1 MSIEIPRAIEE
12 EKALLGSMIVYNDII
27 DDVVVEIGN
36 EDVFSIEQ
44 NRLIYKAIV
53 DLNNIKQGAI
63 DPITLRDFLKKKK
76 SLTKVGGIKY
86 INSLLEVE
94 SFNALS
100 YTSIIKEKYILRKL
114 LEISDG
120 LKSEVLSGTKSPD
133 EVLDNAERTILNIK
147 IKNTEF
153 EMDDINDIAKSIVLQ
168 VGEIYET
175 KKPIMSGITTG
186 FKDLDNL
193 INGFHKGELIIIAG
207 RPSMGKTAFALNVLT
222 NNLMANIPMAFFSL
236 EMPNRQLVW
245 RMLCSL
251 GNVDAAKIRNG
262 MVTKVD
268 YQNIVTA
275 AGMLSNAPIYID
287 DSSVLNEIELKAK
300 ARRLKTRYDIQILF
314 VDYLQLMGASRGY
327 DNKATEVGEISKS
340 LKSLSKELDIPVVA
354 LSQLSRATM
363 QRQTKEPI
371 LSDLRESG
379 AIEQDADVVIFV
391 HRPYFIDKTKVEEK
405 NIAKIIVGKQRNG
418 PVGELRLVFDS
429 KCTRFRN
436 YTDDV
441 ITIPE

>member
-27 DDVVVEIGN
+27 DDVIVEIGN

-53 DLNNIKQGAI
+53 DLNNIKQGVI

-153 EMDDINDIAKSIVLQ
+153 EMDDINDIAKSIVVQ

-175 KKPIMSGITTG
+175 KKPIMSGINT
-186 FKDLDNL
+186 
-193 INGFHKGELIIIAG
+193 
-207 RPSMGKTAFALNVLT
+207 
-222 NNLMANIPMAFFSL
+222 
-236 EMPNRQLVW
+236 
-245 RMLCSL
+245 
-251 GNVDAAKIRNG
+251 
-262 MVTKVD
+262 
-268 YQNIVTA
+268 
-275 AGMLSNAPIYID
+275 
-287 DSSVLNEIELKAK
+287 
-300 ARRLKTRYDIQILF
+300 
-314 VDYLQLMGASRGY
+314 
-327 DNKATEVGEISKS
+327 
-340 LKSLSKELDIPVVA
+340 
-354 LSQLSRATM
+354 
-363 QRQTKEPI
+363 
-371 LSDLRESG
+371 
-379 AIEQDADVVIFV
+379 
-391 HRPYFIDKTKVEEK
+391 
-405 NIAKIIVGKQRNG
+405 
-418 PVGELRLVFDS
+418 
-429 KCTRFRN
+429 
-436 YTDDV
+436 
-441 ITIPE
+441 